1 MIWSARKPLKQLCW
15 PWMEV
20 RYGAGFNG
28 DLAKIRNPDLSR
40 RIGRVIEDLKAA
52 STITEA
58 RGVRRMTGAER
69 YYRIRIGD
77 YRLGV
82 SVEGNAVT
90 LLRFAHRSEIYRV
103 FP

>member
-1 MIWSARKPLKQLCW
+1 
-15 PWMEV
+15 MEI
-20 RYGAGFNG
+20 RYGAGFNR
-28 DLAKIRNPDLSR
+28 DLARIRNPDLSR

-58 RGVRRMTGAER
+58 RGIRRMTGAEHH
-69 YYRIRIGD
+69 YRIRMGD

-82 SVEGNAVT
+82 SVQEDGVT
-90 LLRFAHRSEIYRV
+90 LLRFAHRREIYRV

>member
-1 MIWSARKPLKQLCW
+1 MKQLCW
-15 PWMEV
+15 PWMEI
-20 RYGAGFNG
+20 RYGAGFNR
-28 DLAKIRNPDLSR
+28 DLARIRNPDLSR
-40 RIGRVIEDLKAA
+40 RIERIIEDLKAA

-82 SVEGNAVT
+82 SAEGDVVT

>member
-1 MIWSARKPLKQLCW
+1 
-15 PWMEV
+15 MEI
-20 RYGAGFNG
+20 RYGAGFNR
-28 DLAKIRNPDLSR
+28 DLARIRNPDLSR
-40 RIGRVIEDLKAA
+40 RIERIIEDLTAA
-52 STITEA
+52 STITEV

-69 YYRIRIGD
+69 HYRIRIGD

-82 SVEGNAVT
+82 SVDGDAVT